1 MAKPRKSI
9 IDLNSTLY
17 YHCISRCV
25 RRAFL
30 CGEDE
35 VTGQNFEHRRQWL
48 ADRILFLPKIF
59 AIDICSY
66 AILHNHYHV
75 VLKVQAHQARE
86 WSEPEVVNRWR
97 TLHKADNLV
106 VDRYLEG
113 EATGG
118 EIITAKERIEVWRAN
133 LSSVSWFM
141 RCINQHIACQANK
154 EDKCTGHFWQS
165 RFKSQALMD
174 EAAIMSCMAYV
185 DLNPIRAGIATNL
198 NDSEF
203 TSIKDRIDTLVDAQ
217 NASDER
223 QTNPLPYQP
232 EALLDFGSQSS
243 KDVIHFNLIDYLVLV
258 DWTGRRIRADKK
270 SFIDNEAPALFSQL
284 GVDEETWLEMTQS
297 FERKFA
303 YFAAKPSQLYFS
315 ANEREHEWY
324 QGVG

>member
-1 MAKPRKSI
+1 MAKPRKTI
-9 IDLNSTLY
+9 IDFNSTLY

-35 VTGQNFEHRRQWL
+35 FTGQNFEHRRQWL
-48 ADRILFLPKIF
+48 VDRILFLPTIF

-75 VLKVQAHQARE
+75 VLKVQTHKASQ
-86 WSEPEVVNRWR
+86 WSESEVVNRWR
-97 TLHKADNLV
+97 DLHKADSLV
-106 VDRYLEG
+106 VDNYLNG
-113 EATGG
+113 KATGG
-118 EIITAKERIEVWRAN
+118 EIITAKAQIERWRTN
-133 LSSVSWFM
+133 LTSISWFM
-141 RCINQHIACQANK
+141 RSINQYIACQANK

-174 EAAIMSCMAYV
+174 EAAIISCMAYV

-203 TSIKDRIDTLVDAQ
+203 TSIKDRIDTLADAQ
-217 NASDER
+217 KASNDH
-223 QTNPLPYQP
+223 QTSPLPYQP
-232 EALLDFGSQSS
+232 EALLDFGAQPS

-258 DWTGRRIRADKK
+258 DWTGRRIQPDKK
-270 SFIDNEAPALFSQL
+270 NFIDSEAPALFDQL
-284 GVDEETWLEMTQS
+284 GVDEEEWLEMTQS

-303 YFAAKPSQLYFS
+303 YFAGKPSKLYFH
-315 ANEREHEWY
+315 ANEQKHEWY